1 MSMRVTTL
9 MSSRATLRDLN
20 DGLDRLTRLQ
30 GRLSSGKQIARP
42 SDDPYGT
49 SRALALHGEL
59 GGLDQ
64 YRRNVDDGTGWL
76 NTSDTA
82 LGQMSDVLSRVR
94 ELLVQ
99 GGNDTAGASARSAMA
114 DEIDQLAESVKQE
127 ADVQYGGR
135 YVFSGTATG
144 TAPYA
149 LGGAGGDGYQG
160 DAGTITRAIGP
171 QVEIPINADVHQLL
185 GDGQAAGDGKL
196 LSTLR
201 DISDHLRGGT
211 AADAAALRGADL
223 QRLDAN
229 LDTLNGIRADVGAR
243 TNRLA
248 IAASRLSGLQLNA
261 TQLLS
266 QAEDADMAQTI
277 TQYTT
282 QQAAYNA
289 ALRAGSNI
297 VQSSL
302 LDFLH

>member
-20 DGLDRLTRLQ
+20 DGLSRLTRLQ
-30 GRLSSGKQIARP
+30 DQLSSGKQISRP

-49 SRALALHGEL
+49 SRALALRGEL

-64 YRRNVDDGTGWL
+64 FQRNVDDGIGWL

-82 LGQMSDVLSRVR
+82 LGQMSDVLARVR
-94 ELLVQ
+94 ELLVN
-99 GGNDTAGASARSAMA
+99 GGNDTTGPASRAALA
-114 DEIDQLAESVKQE
+114 DEIDQLTESVKQE

-135 YVFSGTATG
+135 SVFSGTATD
-144 TAPYA
+144 TPPYA
-149 LGGAGGDGYQG
+149 LGGADTYAG

-171 QVEIPINADVHQLL
+171 GVQIPINTDIRALL
-185 GDGQAAGDGKL
+185 GDGQAARDDKL
-196 LSTLR
+196 LNTLR

-211 AADAAALRGADL
+211 TADADALRGTDL

-229 LDTLNGIRADVGAR
+229 LDVLNGIRADVGAR
-243 TNRLA
+243 TNRLDVA
-248 IAASRLSGLQLNA
+248 GSRLSGLALNS
-261 TQLLS
+261 TKLLS
-266 QAEDADMAQTI
+266 DVEDADMAQTI

-289 ALRAGSNI
+289 ALKAGANI
-297 VQSSL
+297 VQTSL

>member
-9 MSSRATLRDLN
+9 MSARATLRDLN
-20 DGLDRLTRLQ
+20 DGLGRLTRLQ
-30 GRLSSGKQIARP
+30 GQLSSGRQIARP

-49 SRALALHGEL
+49 SRAMALRGEL

-64 YRRNVDDGTGWL
+64 YQRNVDDGTGWL
-76 NTSDTA
+76 NSSDTA
-82 LGQMSDVLSRVR
+82 LGQMSDVLARVR
-94 ELLVQ
+94 ELLVS
-99 GGNDTAGASARSAMA
+99 GGNDTAGPAARSAMA

-135 YVFSGTATG
+135 YVFSGTATD

-149 LGGAGGDGYQG
+149 FGGSDGYQG

-171 QVEIPINADVHQLL
+171 QVLMPINADVHALL
-185 GDGQAAGDGKL
+185 GDGQASADGRL
-196 LSTLR
+196 LNTLR
-201 DISDHLRGGT
+201 DISDHLRGST
-211 AADAAALRGADL
+211 PADATALRGADL
-223 QRLDAN
+223 QRLDAS
-229 LDTLNGIRADVGAR
+229 LDVLNGIRADVGAR

-248 IAASRLSGLQLNA
+248 IASSRLSGLQLNA

-266 QAEDADMAQTI
+266 DIEDADMAQTI

-282 QQAAYNA
+282 QQAAYSA
-289 ALRAGSNI
+289 ALKAGANI

-302 LDFLH
+302 LDFLR

>member
-20 DGLDRLTRLQ
+20 DGLSRLSRLQ
-30 GRLSSGKQIARP
+30 NQLSSGKQITRP

-49 SRALALHGEL
+49 SRSLALRGEL

-64 YRRNVDDGTGWL
+64 LQRNVDDGTGWL

-82 LGQMSDVLSRVR
+82 LGQMSDVLARVR
-94 ELLVQ
+94 ELLVD
-99 GGNDTAGASARSAMA
+99 GGNDTAGPSARAAMA

-127 ADVQYGGR
+127 ANVQYGGR
-135 YVFSGTATG
+135 YVFSGTATD
-144 TAPYA
+144 TAPYT
-149 LGGAGGDGYQG
+149 LGGTDRYQG
-160 DAGTITRAIGP
+160 DGGTITRAIGP
-171 QVEIPINADVHQLL
+171 QVEMPLNIDVHALL
-185 GDGQAAGDGKL
+185 GDGQAARDDKL
-196 LSTLR
+196 LNALR

-211 AADAAALRGADL
+211 AADADALRGTDL
-223 QRLDAN
+223 QRLDAS

-248 IAASRLSGLQLNA
+248 IAGSRLSGLALNS
-261 TQLLS
+261 TKLLS
-266 QAEDADMAQTI
+266 DVEDADMAQTI

-282 QQAAYNA
+282 QQAAYSA
-289 ALRAGSNI
+289 ALKAGANI

>member
-20 DGLDRLTRLQ
+20 DGMSRLTRLQ
-30 GRLSSGKQIARP
+30 SQLASGKQITRP

-49 SRALALHGEL
+49 SRALALRGEL

-64 YRRNVDDGTGWL
+64 FQRNVDDGTGWL

-82 LGQMSDVLSRVR
+82 LGQMSDVLARVR

-99 GGNDTAGASARSAMA
+99 GGTDTAGPSSRAAIA

-127 ADVQYGGR
+127 ANVQYGGR
-135 YVFSGTATG
+135 FVFSGTATD
-144 TAPYA
+144 TAPYV
-149 LGGAGGDGYQG
+149 LGGADRYQG

-171 QVEIPINADVHQLL
+171 GVELPIDTDVSTLL
-185 GDGQAAGDGKL
+185 GDGQAARDDKL
-196 LSTLR
+196 LNTLR
-201 DISDHLRGGT
+201 DISDHLRGNT
-211 AADAAALRGADL
+211 STDADALRGTDL
-223 QRLDAN
+223 QRIDASLDV
-229 LDTLNGIRADVGAR
+229 LNGIRADVGAR

-248 IAASRLSGLQLNA
+248 TAGSRLAGLALNS
-261 TQLLS
+261 TKLLS
-266 QAEDADMAQTI
+266 DVEDADMAQTI

-282 QQAAYNA
+282 QQAAYSA
-289 ALRAGSNI
+289 ALKAGANI
-297 VQSSL
+297 LQSSL

>member
-9 MSSRATLRDLN
+9 MSSSATLRDLN
-20 DGLDRLTRLQ
+20 DGLSRLSRLQ
-30 GRLSSGKQIARP
+30 NQLSSGKQITRP

-49 SRALALHGEL
+49 SRALSLRGEL

-64 YRRNVDDGTGWL
+64 YQRNVDDGTGWL

-82 LGQMSDVLSRVR
+82 LSQMSDVLARVR

-99 GGNDTAGASARSAMA
+99 GGNDTAGPAERGAMA

-127 ADVQYGGR
+127 ANVQYGGR
-135 YVFSGTATG
+135 YIFSGTATD

-149 LGGAGGDGYQG
+149 LGGADRYQG
-160 DAGTITRAIGP
+160 NAGTITRAIGP
-171 QVEIPINADVHQLL
+171 QVQLPINIDVHALL
-185 GDGQAAGDGKL
+185 GDGQAAGDDKL
-196 LSTLR
+196 LNTLR
-201 DISDHLRGGT
+201 DISDHLRGST
-211 AADAAALRGADL
+211 PADATALRGTDL

-248 IAASRLSGLQLNA
+248 IASSRLSGLALNS
-261 TQLLS
+261 TKLLS
-266 QAEDADMAQTI
+266 DVEDADMAQTI
-277 TQYTT
+277 TQYAT
-282 QQAAYNA
+282 QQAAYSA
-289 ALRAGSNI
+289 ALKAGANI

>member
-20 DGLDRLTRLQ
+20 DGLSRLTRLQ
-30 GRLSSGKQIARP
+30 NQLSSGKQITRP

-49 SRALALHGEL
+49 SRALSLRGEL

-64 YRRNVDDGTGWL
+64 FQRNVDDGTGWL

-82 LGQMSDVLSRVR
+82 LGQMSDVLARVR
-94 ELLVQ
+94 ELLVD
-99 GGNDTAGASARSAMA
+99 GGNDTAGTAARSAIA

-127 ADVQYGGR
+127 ANVQYGGR
-135 YVFSGTATG
+135 YVFSGTATD
-144 TAPYA
+144 TPPYA
-149 LGGAGGDGYQG
+149 LGGADRYAG

-171 QVEIPINADVHQLL
+171 QVELGINTDIRQLL
-185 GDGQAAGDGKL
+185 GDGQAARDDKL
-196 LSTLR
+196 LNTLR

-211 AADAAALRGADL
+211 AADATALRGTDL

-229 LDTLNGIRADVGAR
+229 LDPLNGIRADVGAR
-243 TNRLA
+243 TNRLE
-248 IAASRLSGLQLNA
+248 IAGSRLSGLALNS
-261 TQLLS
+261 TKLLS
-266 QAEDADMAQTI
+266 DVEDADMAQTI

-282 QQAAYNA
+282 QQAAYTA
-289 ALRAGSNI
+289 ALKAGATI

>member
-20 DGLDRLTRLQ
+20 DGLNRLTRLQ
-30 GRLSSGKQIARP
+30 GQLSSGKQITRP

-49 SRALALHGEL
+49 SRALALRGEL

-64 YRRNVDDGTGWL
+64 FRRNVDDGTSWL
-76 NTSDTA
+76 NTCDTA
-82 LGQMSDVLSRVR
+82 LGTMSDVLGRVR

-99 GGNDTAGASARSAMA
+99 GANDTAGPAERAAMA
-114 DEIDQLAESVKQE
+114 GEIDQLAESLKQE
-127 ADVQYGGR
+127 ANVQYGGR
-135 YVFSGTATG
+135 SVFAGTATD

-149 LGGAGGDGYQG
+149 LGGADRYQG

-171 QVEIPINADVHQLL
+171 GVELPINTDVRALL
-185 GDGQAAGDGKL
+185 GDGQAARDNL
-196 LSTLR
+196 LLNTLR

-211 AADAAALRGADL
+211 PADANALRGTDL
-223 QRLDAN
+223 QRLDASV
-229 LDTLNGIRADVGAR
+229 DVLNGIRADVGAR

-248 IAASRLSGLQLNA
+248 VAGARLSGLALNA
-261 TQLLS
+261 TRLLS
-266 QAEDADMAQTI
+266 DVEDADMAQTI

-282 QQAAYNA
+282 QQAAYSA
-289 ALRAGSNI
+289 ALKAGANI

>member
-20 DGLDRLTRLQ
+20 DGFARLNRLQ
-30 GRLSSGKQIARP
+30 NQLSSGKQISRP

-49 SRALALHGEL
+49 SRALSLRGEL

-64 YRRNVDDGTGWL
+64 FQRNVDDGTGWL

-82 LGQMSDVLSRVR
+82 LGQMSDVLARVR

-99 GGNDTAGASARSAMA
+99 GGNDTAGPSSRSAMA

-135 YVFSGTATG
+135 YVFSGTATD

-149 LGGAGGDGYQG
+149 LGGSDRYAG

-171 QVEIPINADVHQLL
+171 GVEIPINTDVSGLL
-185 GDGQAAGDGKL
+185 GDGQAARDGKL
-196 LSTLR
+196 LNALR
-201 DISDHLRGGT
+201 DISAHLRGGT
-211 AADAAALRGADL
+211 PADADALRTTDL
-223 QRLDAN
+223 QGLDAS

-248 IAASRLSGLQLNA
+248 IAGSRLSGLALNS
-261 TQLLS
+261 TRLLS
-266 QAEDADMAQTI
+266 DVEDADMAETI

-282 QQAAYNA
+282 QQAAYSA
-289 ALRAGSNI
+289 ALKAGANI
-297 VQSSL
+297 VQTSL

>member
-20 DGLDRLTRLQ
+20 DGLSRLTRLQ
-30 GRLSSGKQIARP
+30 GQLSSGKQIERP

-49 SRALALHGEL
+49 SRALALRGEL

-64 YRRNVDDGTGWL
+64 FGRNVDDGTGWL

-82 LGQMSDVLSRVR
+82 LGQMSDVLARVR
-94 ELLVQ
+94 ELLVN
-99 GGNDTAGASARSAMA
+99 GGNDTAGPAARAAMA

-135 YVFSGTATG
+135 SVFSGTATD

-149 LGGAGGDGYQG
+149 LGGPDTYQG

-171 QVEIPINADVHQLL
+171 GVEIPIGTDIRALL
-185 GDGQAAGDGKL
+185 GDGQAAGDDKL
-196 LSTLR
+196 LNTLR
-201 DISDHLRGGT
+201 DISDHLRGST
-211 AADAAALRGADL
+211 PADADALRTTDL
-223 QRLDAN
+223 QRIDAN
-229 LDTLNGIRADVGAR
+229 LDVLNGIRADVGAR

-248 IAASRLSGLQLNA
+248 TASSRLSGLALNS
-261 TQLLS
+261 TKLLS
-266 QAEDADMAQTI
+266 DVEDADVAETI
-277 TQYTT
+277 TRYTT

-289 ALRAGSNI
+289 ALKAGANI
-297 VQSSL
+297 VQTSL

>member
-20 DGLDRLTRLQ
+20 DGLSRLTRLQ
-30 GRLSSGKQIARP
+30 SQLSSGKQITRP

-49 SRALALHGEL
+49 SRALSLRGEL

-64 YRRNVDDGTGWL
+64 FQRNVDDGTGWL

-82 LGQMSDVLSRVR
+82 LGQMSDVLGRVR

-99 GGNDTAGASARSAMA
+99 GGTDTAGPSARAAMA

-135 YVFSGTATG
+135 SVFSGTATD
-144 TAPYA
+144 TPPYA
-149 LGGAGGDGYQG
+149 LGGADTYAG

-171 QVEIPINADVHQLL
+171 GVEIPINTDIRTLL
-185 GDGQAAGDGKL
+185 GDGQAARDDKL
-196 LSTLR
+196 LNTLR

-211 AADAAALRGADL
+211 TADANALRGTDL
-223 QRLDAN
+223 QRLDTN

-248 IAASRLSGLQLNA
+248 IAASRLSGLALNS
-261 TQLLS
+261 TKLLS
-266 QAEDADMAQTI
+266 DTEDADMAQTI

-282 QQAAYNA
+282 QQAAYSA
-289 ALRAGSNI
+289 ALKAGANI
-297 VQSSL
+297 VQTSL